1 MLPLTRLVCFSTYT
15 PFRRLSCPRHN
26 VPSSLRSLLSH
37 VEDPGPTSGKWCFL
51 PQAFQGIA
59 EIPSAKACGKQ
70 KPSWLLKQN
79 ATVKPN

>member
-1 MLPLTRLVCFSTYT
+1 
-15 PFRRLSCPRHN
+15 
-26 VPSSLRSLLSH
+26 LLSH
-37 VEDPGPTSGKWCFL
+37 VEDRGPTSGKWRFL

-70 KPSWLLKQN
+70 KSSWLLKQN